1 MRSGLF
7 CVRRLYHGAMSVK
20 PKRPKPNARSKAAT
34 DASAAYAEG
43 MRHHAAGRLADAES
57 CYRAVKRRDSAFA
70 DAQRLR
76 GLLAYQRG
84 ELDTAIALL
93 QRAVKQRPSDAVFQ
107 HTLAETL
114 RAAGRRVAALAPYR
128 RAAELDPARL
138 DNHLDWASA
147 LVEAGYSERALA
159 VYAALAEREPAPPIA
174 RQRMATLRYERG
186 ELVMARDLLSAW
198 QDEQPTDFDAR
209 LLLAEAWTMIG
220 DTMRALDCC
229 RAMSPDHDDKALL
242 HGQLGSLLQAR
253 GEFNAAQ
260 TSLERALAI
269 DPQQGWI
276 HAALMSNRRYRPSAE
291 RRESMQRL
299 IDAPDTDESSRVH
312 LHFALGQWHDRQAE
326 PAEAFAHFD
335 RGNRMH
341 AAREPFNAAEFDD
354 RIQRIIDYF
363 DADRFE
369 RQAGAGLTSDKPLF
383 VVGMPRSGT
392 SLVEQILASHPAV
405 HGAGEMEDL
414 RRMVTE
420 LPAAAS
426 KWRPFPECLESISD
440 AQTAEFA
447 RRYLASLDARAPDAA
462 RVVDKMP
469 FNLLWLGWVAR
480 MFPNARVI
488 FCRREPLDNCLSCYF
503 QAFNSG
509 LRYTYDPTHLGR
521 VYRHHERLMAHWAE
535 CLPLS
540 MLTVDYE
547 SVVSEPEDTIRR
559 LIDFAGL
566 PWDPGCLDFHR
577 TDRSV
582 RTASLWQVRQPLY
595 RTSVARWQAYEPWL
609 GELRDSLAGSD

>member
-1 MRSGLF
+1 MSGLF
-7 CVRRLYHGAMSVK
+7 CVRKLYDRPMSRK
-20 PKRPKPNARSKAAT
+20 PARPKPNTRPRAAT
-34 DASAAYAEG
+34 DAPAAYAEG
-43 MRHHAAGRLADAES
+43 MRHHAAGRLAEAES
-57 CYRAVKRRDSAFA
+57 CYRAVKRRDPVFA

-76 GLLAYQRG
+76 GVLAYQRG

-93 QRAVKQRPSDAVFQ
+93 QRAVKLRSSDAVFQ

-138 DNHLDWASA
+138 DNHLDWATA
-147 LVEAGYSERALA
+147 LADAGYSERALT
-159 VYAALAEREPAPPIA
+159 VYAALAEREPVPPIA
-174 RQRMATLRYERG
+174 RQRMAILRYERG
-186 ELVMARDLLSAW
+186 ELAMAHDLLRAW
-198 QDEQPTDFDAR
+198 QAERPTDFNSR
-209 LLLAEAWTMIG
+209 LLLAETWTTVG
-220 DTMRALDCC
+220 ETTRALDCYHS
-229 RAMSPDHDDKALL
+229 MSPDHDDKSAL
-242 HGQLGSLLQAR
+242 HGQLGSVLQAQ
-253 GEFNAAQ
+253 GEFDAAQ

-269 DPQQGWI
+269 DPKQGWI
-276 HAALMSNRRYRPSAE
+276 HAALMSNRSYQPSAE
-291 RRESMQRL
+291 RRRAMQAL
-299 IDAPDTDESSRVH
+299 IDAAETGDDSRVH

-326 PAEAFAHFD
+326 PAEAFGHFEQ
-335 RGNRMH
+335 GNRIH

-354 RIQRIIDYF
+354 RIKRIIDYF

-369 RQAGAGLTSDKPLF
+369 RQTGAGLASDKPLF

-405 HGAGEMEDL
+405 HGAGEMEDM

-420 LPAAAS
+420 LPATAP
-426 KWRPFPECLESISD
+426 KWRPFPECLDGVND
-440 AQTAEFA
+440 AQVTEFA
-447 RRYLASLDARAPDAA
+447 QRYLASLDARAPDAA

-488 FCRREPLDNCLSCYF
+488 VCRREPLDNCLSCYF

-509 LRYTYDPTHLGR
+509 LRYTYDPTHLGQ
-521 VYRHHERLMAHWAE
+521 VYRQHERLMAHWAE

-547 SVVSEPEDTIRR
+547 SVVSDPETEIRR

-566 PWDPGCLDFHR
+566 PWDADCLEFHR

-582 RTASLWQVRQPLY
+582 RTASQWQVRQPLY
-595 RTSVARWQAYEPWL
+595 RSSVARWQAYEPWL
-609 GELRDSLAGSD
+609 GELRDSLAGAG